1 MLVYTSVQT
10 DKTKESLQEIK
21 KEYKAVINDRPITN
35 EEFQRTKSNVS
46 MQLPGKWETNG
57 SILQS
62 LVELVKYEL
71 PENYFKQYSSNVKSM
86 SLEDVQK
93 LSKKMINPDNL
104 SRIVVGDSDKIF
116 KGLKEIGF
124 DEIIKIDADGNAIQ
138 ASGSGK

>member
-1 MLVYTSVQT
+1 
-10 DKTKESLQEIK
+10 
-21 KEYKAVINDRPITN
+21 
-35 EEFQRTKSNVS
+35 

-86 SLEDVQK
+86 FLEDVQK

-104 SRIVVGDSDKIF
+104 SWIVVGDSDKI
-116 KGLKEIGF
+116 
-124 DEIIKIDADGNAIQ
+124 IQ
-138 ASGSGK
+138 RIERNRI